1 MIPYR
6 GTGHVFVIGVMGYD
20 FLLVPLPLD
29 AQGGIEGGL
38 ESRVCRE
45 VYDPPAS
52 RFASRVPLCFAKR
65 GGLHALVQR
74 QHPPHK
80 IMH

>member
-6 GTGHVFVIGVMGYD
+6 GTGHVFVISVMGYD

-45 VYDPPAS
+45 VYEPPAS
-52 RFASRVPLCFAKR
+52 RFACRVPLLLRKKGR
-65 GGLHALVQR
+65 VELWR
-74 QHPPHK
+74 
-80 IMH
+80 IMRLRFVG